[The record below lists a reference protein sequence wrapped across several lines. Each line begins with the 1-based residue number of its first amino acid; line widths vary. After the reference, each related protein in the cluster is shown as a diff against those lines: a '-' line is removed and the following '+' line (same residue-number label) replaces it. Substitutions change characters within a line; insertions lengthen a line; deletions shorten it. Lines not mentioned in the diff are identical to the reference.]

1 MKRLTVIRH
10 GEAGAPPQGKTD
22 FERPLNQSGL
32 QEAQSIALQLKQD
45 AFSFDQLFCST
56 SQRAL
61 TTAQIIHQT
70 FEPNSRPL
78 LADQALYN
86 FDLEPF
92 YRFIEM
98 LDDDIQ
104 HAVIVAHN
112 PGLSYL
118 VNDLLRE
125 PVRSMSTCTVIQM
138 QLNIEHWV
146 DIQSRC
152 GKLQAIHTASR

>member
-32 QEAQSIALQLKQD
+32 QEARSIALQLKQD
-45 AFSFDQLFCST
+45 DFNFDQLFCST
-56 SQRAL
+56 AQRTL
-61 TTAQIIHQT
+61 TTAQIIHQA
-70 FEPNSRPL
+70 FEPNNRPL
-78 LADQALYN
+78 LTDQALYN
-86 FDLEPF
+86 FDIEPF

-98 LDDDIQ
+98 IDDDIQ

-118 VNDLLRE
+118 VNDLLRA

-138 QLNIEHWV
+138 QLNIEQWV

-152 GKLQAIHTASR
+152 AQLLTIHTPI